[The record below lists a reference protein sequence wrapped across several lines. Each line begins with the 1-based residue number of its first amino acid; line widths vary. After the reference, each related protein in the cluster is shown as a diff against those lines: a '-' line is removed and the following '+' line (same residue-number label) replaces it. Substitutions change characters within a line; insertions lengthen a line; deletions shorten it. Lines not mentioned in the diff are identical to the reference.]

1 MNLSYLARL
10 LCVSFASFFVVLL
23 AMNAI
28 VSACGGVA
36 IRAAGRAKLQ
46 IGLRAL
52 LALRLAPAVAGAIAV
67 LALCVPSYLWLEP
80 AATREDVG
88 LACFIAAG
96 LGVAVCVA
104 AFVRV
109 GIVLWRT
116 RRFAQRSLASGKLV
130 SLAGGDS
137 AAIVLNSAAPLLTLA
152 GVFQPRVITSQGVLE
167 SLSHEELG
175 AALAHERAHHSARDN
190 ARRLLLLTAPCVP
203 FLGATRKLETTWARW
218 SEWAADDRA
227 VDSDPARSLAL
238 ASALVRMAR
247 LGVSR
252 PATALCANF
261 ASCEADLGQR
271 VERLLHFGDTAASS
285 QSRSARPPLLPAIAL
300 AVCGILFA
308 IALAQP
314 ATLHSVHEMLER
326 FIH

>member
-1 MNLSYLARL
+1 VNLSYFMRL

-23 AMNAI
+23 AMSAI
-28 VSACGGVA
+28 ASVFARTA

-46 IGLRAL
+46 TGLRAL
-52 LALRLAPAVAGAIAV
+52 LALRFAPAVAGAVAV

-88 LACFIAAG
+88 LACFIAAM
-96 LGVAVCVA
+96 LGAAVCVA
-104 AFVRV
+104 ALARV

-116 RRFAQRSLASGKLV
+116 RRFARTCLEGGRVVRLAE
-130 SLAGGDS
+130 GDPR
-137 AAIVLNSAAPLLTLA
+137 AIVLNSAAPVLTLA
-152 GVFQPRVITSQGVLE
+152 GVFRPRVITSQGVLD
-167 SLSHEELG
+167 SLSREELD
-175 AALAHERAHHSARDN
+175 AALAHEHAHHSARDN
-190 ARRLLLLTAPCVP
+190 ARRLLLLAAPRVP

-227 VDSDPARSLAL
+227 VESDPACSLAL

-261 ASCEADLGQR
+261 ASCEADLSQR
-271 VERLLHFGDTAASS
+271 VERLLHAGDTAAAPR
-285 QSRSARPPLLPAIAL
+285 SRTARPLFPAIAL
-300 AVCGILFA
+300 AVTGTLLA